1 MWKHLKIEMF
11 ERWEKHWGRW
21 MDDGDAQRQYWQ
33 HKRPEIEHQSHFFV
47 QTSWPRRMLGTCN
60 NLPSPFLQKRCK
72 KRRKSLKEQRLE
84 IFSLLLPLTV
94 SPNQPQ
100 KVTLTQ
106 ERKVEISQKSISEEQ
121 TLRWSAQQLVLLKA
135 KGNEF
140 LFNSKLFDIGRIGK
154 QKLGKYDMPYQ
165 KLTLMTKIVFEQFE
179 AGASSPLCLADG
191 GEGDP
196 KGWGLDNTFF
206 WCHKTIY
213 IFNMSRQIWLSHWH
227 FYKPY
232 IEEF

>member
-1 MWKHLKIEMF
+1 M
-11 ERWEKHWGRW
+11 
-21 MDDGDAQRQYWQ
+21 
-33 HKRPEIEHQSHFFV
+33 
-47 QTSWPRRMLGTCN
+47 
-60 NLPSPFLQKRCK
+60 
-72 KRRKSLKEQRLE
+72 
-84 IFSLLLPLTV
+84 
-94 SPNQPQ
+94 
-100 KVTLTQ
+100 
-106 ERKVEISQKSISEEQ
+106 
-121 TLRWSAQQLVLLKA
+121 
-135 KGNEF
+135 
-140 LFNSKLFDIGRIGK
+140 LFDIGWIGK
-154 QKLGKYDMPYQ
+154 QKLGKYDMPYK
-165 KLTLMTKIVFEQFE
+165 KLTLDDKECTEQFK

>member
-1 MWKHLKIEMF
+1 MRKTLGEVDGWWWRSKAVLTTQTTWNRTSITFLRPNILAKKNARNLQQSPLPLPSKALQEKEEEF
-11 ERWEKHWGRW
+11 ERAAL
-21 MDDGDAQRQYWQ
+21 GDFFFITPTNSFPKPAS
-33 HKRPEIEHQSHFFV
+33 ESHTETRV
-47 QTSWPRRMLGTCN
+47 
-60 NLPSPFLQKRCK
+60 PSKIITK
-72 KRRKSLKEQRLE
+72 
-84 IFSLLLPLTV
+84 
-94 SPNQPQ
+94 N
-100 KVTLTQ
+100 
-106 ERKVEISQKSISEEQ
+106 ISEEQ
-121 TLRWSAQQLVLLKA
+121 TLRWTAQQLVLLKA

-165 KLTLMTKIVFEQFE
+165 KLTRDDKDCTEQFK